1 MRAAIVESPGKLA
14 LRDIACP
21 RPGPYEALVRME
33 IAAICN
39 STDIKILE
47 GHLPFVQQY
56 PTTLGH
62 EGLGTVVEVGEKV
75 ISYRVGERVINPCT
89 LRTGVPGLGSGW
101 GTLAEYA
108 LAGDF
113 AAMTGDGVCDEE
125 HGFDGV
131 FETQKVLPPD
141 LAPRQAILLS
151 TWREVW
157 SSFYD
162 FGFVPGASLL
172 VIGGGPVGLS
182 FVMLAR
188 QWGMQPVALATRS
201 QWKLEKA
208 RRLGAQ
214 AVFPAEA
221 GWTAEA
227 KEEFPEGF
235 DYVVDAVG
243 SCAVINEALRL
254 VKPNGTVGVYGTL
267 TERCLPLSLE
277 GAPANWRM
285 IVHQWPDYT
294 REAAAQEPLCEMIR
308 AGRLLSE
315 EFITHELPFEQVADG
330 FALIKQNRALKVL
343 LRFRQE

>member
-1 MRAAIVESPGKLA
+1 MRAAIVESPGQLA
-14 LRDIACP
+14 VRDIPCP
-21 RPGPYEALVRME
+21 RPGPYEALVRTE

-39 STDIKILE
+39 STDTKILE

-75 ISYRVGERVINPCT
+75 ISYRVGDRVINPCT
-89 LRTGVPGLGSGW
+89 LRTGVPDLGSGW
-101 GTLAEYA
+101 GTFAEYA

-113 AAMTGDGVCDEE
+113 AAMTRDGVCDEE

-131 FETQKVLPPD
+131 FETQKVVPLDIP
-141 LAPRQAILLS
+141 LRQAILLS

-157 SSFYD
+157 SSFSD
-162 FGFVPGASLL
+162 FGLAPGRSLL

-182 FVMLAR
+182 FVTLAR
-188 QWGMQPVALATRS
+188 QWGMEPVALATRS

-208 RRLGAQ
+208 QRLGAQ
-214 AVFPAEA
+214 ATFPAEP
-221 GWTAEA
+221 GWTAQA
-227 KEEFPEGF
+227 KERFPAGF

-243 SCAVINEALRL
+243 SAAVINEALSL
-254 VKPNGTVGVYGTL
+254 VKPDGTVGVYGTL
-267 TERCLPLSLE
+267 AERSLPLSLD

-285 IVHQWPDYT
+285 VVHQWPNYT
-294 REAAAQEPLCEMIR
+294 REAAAQEPLCQMIR
-308 AGRLLSE
+308 EGRISSE
-315 EFITHELPFEQVADG
+315 EFITHELPFEQLADG

-343 LRFRQE
+343 LRFASE